1 MTSWT
6 LDEVNHDTSQ
16 FTDGEKMK
24 ISYDQKGQLHEVQNY
39 KVTYLITGT
48 VVKEIELCACVAD
61 HNRDV
66 LDRTDEVYEQMNEVE
81 GEDYGY
87 LDLESVEAVYVERME
102 E

>member
-1 MTSWT
+1 MSNYS
-6 LDEVNHDTSQ
+6 LEYDVNHDISQ

-24 ISYDQKGQLHEVQNY
+24 IAYDQKGQLHEVQNY

-61 HNRDV
+61 HNKDI

-81 GEDYGY
+81 QEDYGY
-87 LDLESVEAVYVERME
+87 LDLESVEAIFVERTD
-102 E
+102 